1 MPIEFTQEV
10 CIPTKHIPKISAPL
24 LEILNNGKLANVV
37 ISFKE
42 ISQDAEAESTFIET
56 SMAQVV
62 DILYAQKDR
71 LQFTLK
77 LMYEP
82 NKIMVNGVDL
92 KLVADVAAVE
102 HVADIDGDEKI
113 EKKKRK
119 FWKRFKSSFRS
130 KK

>member
-1 MPIEFTQEV
+1 
-10 CIPTKHIPKISAPL
+10 
-24 LEILNNGKLANVV
+24 
-37 ISFKE
+37 
-42 ISQDAEAESTFIET
+42 
-56 SMAQVV
+56 MAQVV